1 MSWYLWIVTVVLALN
16 GLVLVLVAL
25 FLLFDWLRSRK
36 QEQDIDLESAR
47 KDSEH
52 SESRH

>member
-1 MSWYLWIVTVVLALN
+1 MSWFMWIVIGVLALN

-36 QEQDIDLESAR
+36 QEQEVDGKFPS
-47 KDSEH
+47 KDSERR
-52 SESRH
+52 EPRH